1 MKIEN
6 LFQAVTEAVRG
17 FGLAES
23 TIRNS
28 YEGLGINTIRKHY
41 KETGADDCN
50 KEITAAIVKK
60 VREMCAKGEISSNR
74 RQAVEKVAS
83 MMDEY
88 METGGISHRV
98 RKHGSKNILSSPYYR
113 DVLSRYADVETSN
126 ALRTPTSVECE
137 RILLRHF
144 FVWLES
150 ANVSTLS
157 DVTLVQTSGF
167 LTHFAQVNP
176 RSVGKMISTMK
187 KLHDFVVRNNIGSAN
202 FTPALTSRPSPR
214 RKLRPMLTITQANAI
229 LSSIDTNTPLG
240 KRDYAIMM
248 IAKHLGVRSGDI
260 LKLKQRDICWE
271 KYELT
276 FRQNKTGVD
285 LTLPLPIIV
294 GNAIAEYILTA
305 RPKTFDEHIF
315 VRHIAPYVK
324 LDGATN
330 IFRRYDPDGRF
341 EYGTGF
347 HSFRRNVASQ
357 LLNMGI
363 AADTVKGILGHM
375 QIDSLKPYARISE
388 SKLESCALGLKGFE
402 TTQEELR

>member
-1 MKIEN
+1 MQIEN
-6 LFQAVTEAVRG
+6 LFQVVTEAVRG

-41 KETGADDCN
+41 KEVGTNDCN
-50 KEITAAIVKK
+50 KEITTAVVKK
-60 VREMCAKGEISSNR
+60 AREMCAKGEMSSNR
-74 RQAVEKVAS
+74 RWAVEKVAS

-88 METGGISHRV
+88 METGGIVHKV
-98 RKHGSKNILSSPYYR
+98 RKHGSKNILRSRYYQ

-126 ALRTPTSVECE
+126 ALRTPASVECE
-137 RILLRHF
+137 KILLRHF

-150 ANVSTLS
+150 ANASTLA
-157 DVTLVQTSGF
+157 DVTLVQASGF
-167 LTHFAQVNP
+167 LTHFAQANP
-176 RSVGKMISTMK
+176 QSVSKMISTMK
-187 KLHDFVVRNNIGSAN
+187 KLYDFTVRNNIVSAN
-202 FTPALTSRPSPR
+202 FTPALISRPSPR
-214 RKLRPMLTITQANAI
+214 RKLRPMLTTTQANTI

-260 LKLKQRDICWE
+260 LKLKQRDICWG
-271 KYELT
+271 KYELS
-276 FRQNKTGVD
+276 FRQSKTGVD

-294 GNAIAEYILTA
+294 GNAIAEYILDA
-305 RPKTFDEHIF
+305 RPKTSDEHVF

-324 LDGATN
+324 LDGAAN
-330 IFRRYDPDGRF
+330 IFRRYAPDWKF
-341 EYGTGF
+341 EHGTGF

-357 LLNMGI
+357 LLNRGI
-363 AADTVKGILGHM
+363 AADTVKGILGHT

-388 SKLESCALGLKGFE
+388 VKLESCALSLKGFE